1 MKQVHFVTPTRL
13 SLINLTT
20 IGDSEKRDDPTKIG
34 QFSSGQAYATALL
47 LRDSVGISINIFG
60 GSTPRSES
68 VDEKY
73 IENITYCT
81 AINTCEST
89 GKSKE
94 VIVLDYKQEYCDN
107 AHSFSEPSEGEDYSI
122 ETAFAL
128 QLGYNWEIWMAYREL
143 MSNVIDEGG
152 YVKESESDIE
162 LEEGTVITLS
172 FNEDNDFYDI
182 WNNRHLYYNEK
193 EPLHKISNRVEVL
206 ENEEGWLRIYKQN
219 ILVYENKDKPSR
231 YAFNIKFGQIDERRI
246 LSDVWSVSNTIAEE
260 ILKSKNEEFLRE
272 IITADFDLEEG
283 EFLSSVSIYYTA
295 PDLIHDIAAEVYQEH
310 GQVQSYPWLLQKVKA
325 RKDCKIGGKVI
336 TTVEDSLWS
345 YSKEVTVESR
355 PIFDVPLTPDEC
367 FTPLQIEINKF
378 YNFELD
384 VEYKKA
390 KLKGSKVVADKYE
403 KCLIVDEK
411 FSVENDMAE
420 LVVEYLDLTQE
431 GNVITNLSNYIL
443 NLIKK

>member
-1 MKQVHFVTPTRL
+1 MKVHFVTPTKL
-13 SLINLTT
+13 SLLDITSM
-20 IGDSEKRDDPTKIG
+20 GDSIKKDDTQSIG
-34 QFSSGQAYATALL
+34 MFDSGLKYAIALL
-47 LRDSVGISINIFG
+47 LRDNVGIHIDVIGNTEKRDNYDEPYTVTYTFGTYVESDHKRNKELIKVIEDITYQG
-60 GSTPRSES
+60 GSPM
-68 VDEKY
+68 
-73 IENITYCT
+73 NQF
-81 AINTCEST
+81 NM
-89 GKSKE
+89 
-94 VIVLDYKQEYCDN
+94 Q
-107 AHSFSEPSEGEDYSI
+107 EPSSNPDPVEHKTG
-122 ETAFAL
+122 FAKA
-128 QLGYNWEIWMAYREL
+128 LGHTWSLWMSMREL
-143 MSNVIDEGG
+143 YSNMLDEGG
-152 YVKESESDIE
+152 YYTEENVEV
-162 LEEGTVITLS
+162 EEGTVITLTFDDS
-172 FNEDNDFYDI
+172 NEFSEV
-182 WNNRHLYYNEK
+182 WTNRHLYVNEK

-219 ILVYENKDKPSR
+219 ILVYEDKDKPSR
-231 YAFNIKFGQIDERRI
+231 YAFNIKFGKIDERRI

-260 ILKSKNEEFLRE
+260 ILNSKNEEFLRE

-355 PIFDVPLTPDEC
+355 PISDVPLIPDEC

-403 KCLIVDEK
+403 KCLIIDEE